1 LSGLIELTKMS
12 IARDPFSESVTKA
25 NRGPI
30 RSKAAWIA
38 ASSLAV
44 LLILALLRLAFAP
57 ERPSRPDLRISNL
70 SDAKAGLTNVFGA
83 SQRDEGR
90 IAALQ
95 KQVADLENEKKL
107 AGERA
112 KGLENEMHS
121 RLESKDV
128 TVSNTQGKL
137 TVNIPDLVM
146 FDSGEASLKPDGETV
161 LRKFAAIL
169 ASHPELEIH
178 VGGYTDNMP
187 IRTQFASNWE
197 LSAARALAAVHFLT
211 ERAGVDPRRV
221 AAVGYG
227 EYRPIAD
234 NSTSEGRARNRRIA
248 ITILPD

>member
-1 LSGLIELTKMS
+1 MS
-12 IARDPFSESVTKA
+12 NARDPFSDSVTKA

-30 RSKAAWIA
+30 RSKVVWMA

-57 ERPSRPDLRISNL
+57 DRPSKPDLRISNL
-70 SDAKAGLTNVFGA
+70 SDAKAGLTNTLGA
-83 SQRDEGR
+83 SQQDEWR

-95 KQVADLENEKKL
+95 KQVADLEKEKKL
-107 AGERA
+107 AGERVKA
-112 KGLENEMHS
+112 LGNEMQSH
-121 RLESKDV
+121 LESKDV

-161 LRKFAAIL
+161 LRKIAAIL

-178 VGGYTDNMP
+178 VVGYTDNTP

-211 ERAGVDPRRV
+211 ERTGVDPRRV